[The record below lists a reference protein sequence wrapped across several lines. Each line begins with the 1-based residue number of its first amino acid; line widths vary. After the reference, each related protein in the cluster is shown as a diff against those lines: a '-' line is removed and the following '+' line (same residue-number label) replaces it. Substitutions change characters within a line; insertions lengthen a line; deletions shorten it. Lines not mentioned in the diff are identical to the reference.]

1 MFTFFMIFIGA
12 YIVSTILMI
21 MLLKYRN
28 VLKFTSFD
36 FAFSDDTEL
45 FTIVFAPALNTAFV
59 MMILFAI
66 LVIFITSKIDS
77 MVVNARESSKMK
89 QLLNY
94 IKAQK

>member
-1 MFTFFMIFIGA
+1 MLTFFMIFIGT

-21 MLLKYRN
+21 VLLKYRN

-36 FAFSDDTEL
+36 FAFGDDKEL

-94 IKAQK
+94 IKVQK

>member
-1 MFTFFMIFIGA
+1 MMTAFMIFVGA

-21 MLLKYRN
+21 VLLKYRN

-36 FAFSDDTEL
+36 FAFHDDKEL